1 VAENDDE
8 LTLTVGDTISVL
20 QTSLED
26 AGWWKGELNGKIG
39 VFPDNF
45 VELLPAV
52 SCNDKVRELLMLA
65 NQCVTSDRRRK
76 NNSLN
81 EKMQIRLLIL
91 LLLLLLLSYCNDRI
105 GIDKI
110 AYFAC

>member
-52 SCNDKVRELLMLA
+52 SCNDKVRQLHVRC
-65 NQCVTSDRRRK
+65 Q
-76 NNSLN
+76 SLS
-81 EKMQIRLLIL
+81 KLG
-91 LLLLLLLSYCNDRI
+91 LSQENYS
-105 GIDKI
+105 
-110 AYFAC
+110 